1 MTAGSRPAVALA
13 LRGQNAGGLVCA
25 EVGRKKVVRPARLG
39 RDASPY
45 PAGRFELA
53 RRMTSAGHGKARA
66 PTPPTPGHT
75 PARADATTAARMA
88 PATLTPATGRA
99 SVGARIDPTME
110 DSLFTNVFLPL
121 ALAVIMLGMGMTLS
135 LADFSRV
142 VRLPK
147 AALTGLGNQLLL
159 LPLIGFLLALA
170 FRLPPELAVGLMI
183 LAACPGGPTS
193 NLISHLARGD
203 TALSV
208 SLTAV
213 SSLVTVV
220 TIPLLVNLSL
230 HHFMGI
236 DSPPPLPVLESILKI
251 LVITLVPVAIG
262 MGIRARWPDFTRRV
276 TGLVS
281 AASAIFF
288 LLVIAGTILSERDN
302 IPGYFRQAGLA
313 ALTLNLVTM
322 GIGWFAA
329 RAARLAPRQA
339 LTIAIESGLQNG
351 TLAIAVAAVMLQQP
365 AMAIPAAI
373 YSLLMFAS
381 AAAAIGI
388 GRRLARTQ
396 TQAPA

>member
-1 MTAGSRPAVALA
+1 MQGTA
-13 LRGQNAGGLVCA
+13 
-25 EVGRKKVVRPARLG
+25 
-39 RDASPY
+39 RDP
-45 PAGRFELA
+45 
-53 RRMTSAGHGKARA
+53 
-66 PTPPTPGHT
+66 
-75 PARADATTAARMA
+75 A
-88 PATLTPATGRA
+88 PAAAVLTPRRDRA
-99 SVGARIDPTME
+99 SVAHPIPAME
-110 DSLFTNVFLPL
+110 DSLFTNLFLPL
-121 ALAVIMLGMGMTLS
+121 ALAVIMLGMGMTLT

-142 VRLPK
+142 VRVPR

-159 LPLIGFLLALA
+159 LPAIGFALALA

-203 TALSV
+203 VALSV

-213 SSLVTVV
+213 SSLVTVI

-262 MGIRARWPDFTRRV
+262 MVIRARLPGFTRRV

-281 AASAIFF
+281 AASALFF
-288 LLVIAGTILSERDN
+288 LLVIAGTIFSERDN
-302 IPGYFRQAGLA
+302 IPDYFRQAGLA

-322 GIGWFAA
+322 GLGWATA
-329 RAARLAPRQA
+329 RAARLSPRQA

-351 TLAIAVAAVMLQQP
+351 TLAIAVATVMLRQP
-365 AMAIPAAI
+365 AMAVPAAI
-373 YSLLMFAS
+373 YSLLMFLS
-381 AAAAIGI
+381 AAGAIAA
-388 GRRLARTQ
+388 GRRLNAATAGAA
-396 TQAPA
+396 TEITTPPPTGD

>member
-1 MTAGSRPAVALA
+1 
-13 LRGQNAGGLVCA
+13 
-25 EVGRKKVVRPARLG
+25 
-39 RDASPY
+39 
-45 PAGRFELA
+45 
-53 RRMTSAGHGKARA
+53 
-66 PTPPTPGHT
+66 
-75 PARADATTAARMA
+75 
-88 PATLTPATGRA
+88 
-99 SVGARIDPTME
+99 ME
-110 DSLFTNVFLPL
+110 SSLFTNVFLPL

-193 NLISHLARGD
+193 NLITHLARGD

-213 SSLVTVV
+213 SSLITVV

-236 DSPPPLPVLESILKI
+236 DSLPPLPVLESILKI
-251 LVITLVPVAIG
+251 LVIILVPVAIG
-262 MGIRARWPDFTRRV
+262 MIIRARWPDFTRRS

-281 AASAIFF
+281 AASVLFF
-288 LLVIAGTILSERDN
+288 LLVVAATILSELDN
-302 IPGYFRQAGLA
+302 IPRYFRQAGLA

-322 GIGWFAA
+322 GIGWSAA

-388 GRRLARTQ
+388 GRRLARAQ